1 MAKLAPPNHS
11 PVQVT
16 KQTDQQI
23 TSVLRS
29 MLKET
34 FSDGDKYM
42 SVGQGIAR
50 RLVNIALYAQSDG
63 DALRAIKE
71 INDRIEGKTTVVKRD
86 EKKQLPRILIA
97 LDDEEISTINNRLKN
112 GKESDLEEPEEEGF
126 IIETDDGQEFIL
138 WPFLWD

>member
-23 TSVLRS
+23 TSALRS

-63 DALRAIKE
+63 DAIRAIKE

-97 LDDEEISTINNRLKN
+97 LDDEEISMIFKTGTSPCVVR
-112 GKESDLEEPEEEGF
+112 PVEGDAY
-126 IIETDDGQEFIL
+126 EYLIL
-138 WPFLWD
+138 PVRIPTM

>member
-23 TSVLRS
+23 TSALRS

-63 DALRAIKE
+63 DAIRAIKE

-126 IIETDDGQEFIL
+126 IIETDNGQEFIL
-138 WPFLWD
+138 